1 MVHNIDGTA
10 HNSQKIIEWSPTL
23 SISRRRPKKRW
34 IDDVKKD
41 QTIMGRK
48 IWRRLCTERSE
59 WRKIIEQAE
68 T

>member
-1 MVHNIDGTA
+1 MVHMDGTA
-10 HNSQKIIEWSPTL
+10 HNSQKIIKRSPAL

-41 QTIMGRK
+41 QTIMGTK
-48 IWRRLCTERSE
+48 LWRRLCTESSE